1 MLYFVL
7 DYANIGGLTTLKI
20 FFHITLGSIE
30 WKISKM
36 SCVRRFAWER
46 KLLAGRESIRCT
58 I

>member
-1 MLYFVL
+1 MFYFVL
-7 DYANIGGLTTLKI
+7 DNTNIGGLTILEI
-20 FFHITLGSIE
+20 FFHITLGRIE

-46 KLLAGRESIRCT
+46 KLLAGCESLGCT